1 MCVDLNKKIL
11 GTFEKIYEFGGI
23 TLEKYKE
30 LLEESSEN
38 IDVTPYFSKLY
49 NNKKIDK
56 KELVSSLGVI
66 KNNLEKRLN
75 NFKPLK
81 TA

>member
-1 MCVDLNKKIL
+1 MKIKISEEFYHMCVDLNKKIL

-56 KELVSSLGVI
+56 CL
-66 KNNLEKRLN
+66 RLN
-75 NFKPLK
+75 W
-81 TA
+81 